1 MYEIELYIYNI
12 FKKKEREKYMYMH
25 KVLQEALIFLNS
37 GIFSSVC

>member
-12 FKKKEREKYMYMH
+12 KKKKKGEKYVYMH
-25 KVLQEALIFLNS
+25 KVLQDALIFLNS

>member
-12 FKKKEREKYMYMH
+12 KKKKGEKYMYMH
-25 KVLQEALIFLNS
+25 KVLQEALIFFNS